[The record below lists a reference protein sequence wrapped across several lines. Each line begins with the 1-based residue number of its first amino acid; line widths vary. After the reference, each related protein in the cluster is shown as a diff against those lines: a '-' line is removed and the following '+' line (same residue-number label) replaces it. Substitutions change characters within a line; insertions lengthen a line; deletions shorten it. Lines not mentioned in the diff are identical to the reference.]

1 MKRMVMMPL
10 VVAMV
15 LACSSSTSAAP
26 EYKQQP
32 AVKIQP
38 RSGIGNVIRKIKAKE
53 EVTVAYLGGSI
64 TAAAGWRPK
73 TTAWLKAKYPEA
85 QFKEIHAA
93 IGGTGSD
100 LGVFRVGRDVLQ
112 HDPDLLFV
120 EFAVND
126 NQDAANTRQECVMGM
141 EGIARHTLLENPLA
155 DVVFLYSA
163 NESHIAAYQSGQ
175 TPVEIAAHEAVA
187 EAYSLCSV
195 NFAADIAARLAAG
208 EFDWEKFGGVH
219 PADFGAELYAQSV
232 RGLLESCRT
241 DFKGRRPAAHR
252 LPAVMDED
260 SYFGGCLVGVDKVKA
275 DSGWEIGIPDWQ
287 SIPGATRER
296 FNNIDMLHAAKPGA
310 AFELDFTGTAVGLFV
325 VAGQDAGIVEYN
337 IDGGA
342 SKTADLFHR
351 YSGLL
356 HYPRSLILE
365 GRLPAGK
372 HKLRL
377 RISDKKNPQ
386 SGGTAVRIIAVLN
399 NF

>member
-1 MKRMVMMPL
+1 MNEAGINDYVIRRGGLTNCMAAFEADKKG
-10 VVAMV
+10 VVAF
-15 LACSSSTSAAP
+15 
-26 EYKQQP
+26 
-32 AVKIQP
+32 
-38 RSGIGNVIRKIKAKE
+38 
-53 EVTVAYLGGSI
+53 LGGSI
-64 TAAAGWRPK
+64 TEMDGYQTKVSGILRQMFPRTEFEFINAGIASTCS
-73 TTAWLKAKYPEA
+73 TTGA
-85 QFKEIHAA
+85 
-93 IGGTGSD
+93 
-100 LGVFRVGRDVLQ
+100 FRLSRDVLSKGKV
-112 HDPDLLFV
+112 DLLFA

-126 NQDAANTRQECVMGM
+126 NQDAAHTSQECVMGM